1 MLIVGDKFSLQNHL
15 LIAMP
20 NLHDPSF
27 DRTVTLV
34 CVNDAEGSF
43 GITINRPIDI
53 TVGEVFEQLELNTEQ
68 DDLKERLTLLGGP
81 VESSQGFVLHDSQRT
96 WESTLRV
103 SDELSV
109 TSSRD
114 ILEAIA
120 LGDGPENFL
129 LTLGCA
135 NWAPQQLEDELMD
148 NAWLTCPV
156 KNDILF
162 DLPYKQRWEAA
173 ADSMGVD
180 LSRMSS
186 SVGHA

>member
-1 MLIVGDKFSLQNHL
+1 MTNDVFSLQNHL

-20 NLHDPSF
+20 NVHGSAF

-34 CVNDAEGSF
+34 CVNDKKGSF
-43 GITINRPIDI
+43 GITINRPMKV
-53 TVGEVFEQLELNTEQ
+53 TVGDVFEQLKLNTAHEA
-68 DDLKERLTLLGGP
+68 LKERMALLGGP
-81 VESSQGFVLHDSQRT
+81 VESGQGFVLHDSQRV

-103 SDELSV
+103 SDALSV

-120 LGDGPENFL
+120 LDDGPENFL
-129 LTLGCA
+129 LALGCA
-135 NWAPQQLEDELMD
+135 NWAPQQLENELME

-156 KNDILF
+156 KNDIIF
-162 DLPYKQRWEAA
+162 DLPYKERWKAA

-186 SVGHA
+186 GVGHA